1 MKKMTMHQELDLLRK
16 QVNDLE
22 KEKKEYI
29 ALRQQEEE
37 KSKQQNQKYIDEAEE
52 KIEEIVS
59 SIKEGE
65 VEVEEVFTKLF
76 DSLKDDYEKISPLS
90 AIVLFALGAAF
101 GHSIKK

>member
-22 KEKKEYI
+22 KEKKEYM
-29 ALRQQEEE
+29 ALQKEEE
-37 KSKQQNQKYIDEAEE
+37 KKSKQQNQKYIDEAEE